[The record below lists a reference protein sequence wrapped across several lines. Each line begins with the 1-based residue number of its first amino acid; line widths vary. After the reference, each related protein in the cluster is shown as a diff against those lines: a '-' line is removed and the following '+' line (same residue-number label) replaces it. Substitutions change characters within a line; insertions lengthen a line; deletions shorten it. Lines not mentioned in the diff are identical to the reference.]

1 MPDDEYGAFAADY
14 HWLLDDEQLT
24 GRPFIE
30 PYRSAVAA
38 LPTRARILDAAC
50 GIGVEAFELA
60 RRGFAVTATDG
71 SEAMVAAAVAGR
83 PAGLAVELDVC
94 RWGRLPD
101 RFTEPFDLV
110 VCNGNSLVHA
120 NGAPGGLVE
129 ALRGLAAVVS
139 AGGRLVVGTR
149 DFEHLRDRR
158 PEVEVAPTTV
168 VRDGVEAVRFYS
180 WTIPER
186 WEEPHVASVHLA
198 LLDAGAV
205 DHRRYD
211 VSFRPF
217 RWPELAAA
225 IAEAGLVIETSTRT
239 GDADRYTL
247 ILTRADGG

>member
-24 GRPFIE
+24 GRPFVE
-30 PYRSAVAA
+30 PYRRVVDA
-38 LPTRARILDAAC
+38 LPTGARILDAAC

-71 SEAMVAAAVAGR
+71 SEAMVAAAVARRSG
-83 PAGLAVELDVC
+83 GLAVELDVC
-94 RWGRLPD
+94 RWDRLPD
-101 RFTEPFDLV
+101 RFAEPFDLV

-120 NGAPGGLVE
+120 NAAPGGLVA
-129 ALRGLAAVVS
+129 ALRGLAAVL
-139 AGGRLVVGTR
+139 AANGRLVVGTR
-149 DFEHLRDRR
+149 GFEHLRARR
-158 PEVEVAPTTV
+158 PGVKVAPTTV

-180 WTIPER
+180 WTIPDR

-198 LLDAGAV
+198 LLNAGAV

-217 RWPELAAA
+217 RWRELATA
-225 IAEAGLVIETSTRT
+225 IAEADLMIETSTRT

-247 ILTRADGG
+247 VLARADGG